1 MSHRKFEAPRH
12 GSLGF
17 RPRKRT
23 HHPRGK
29 IHAFPKD
36 DATKPCHL
44 TAFMGYKAGMTHIV
58 RDVDRP
64 LSKLLHKKEILEAVT
79 ILETPP
85 MIVVGVVGYK
95 ETPRGLHSVATVWA
109 QHLSNECKRR
119 FYKNWYNSKRK
130 AFTKYAKSKD
140 FEANMNANLEKIKK
154 NCSIIRVLAHTQVH
168 KVPLGQRKAHLMEIQ
183 VNGGK
188 DVAEKLDYAVKL
200 FEKPVSVDQVFGKD
214 EGIDVIGA
222 TKGKGYNGVVR
233 RFGVRKLPR
242 KTHRG
247 NRKVACIGAWHP
259 AHVQWTVARAGQ
271 MGYFHRTDLNKK
283 IYRVGVGE
291 NRNGSTEFDLTK
303 KGITPMGGFPNY
315 GVVRNDFLMLKGNCI
330 GPKKRVLTLRKP
342 IVPATDR
349 GALEKVQLKF
359 IDTASKMGHGRFQSH
374 AEKIKYYGITKAQAA
389 AAKKEKPVKKAKK
402 GKKAEKK
409 AETEVKKE

>member
-1 MSHRKFEAPRH
+1 
-12 GSLGF
+12 
-17 RPRKRT
+17 
-23 HHPRGK
+23 
-29 IHAFPKD
+29 
-36 DATKPCHL
+36 
-44 TAFMGYKAGMTHIV
+44 MGYKAGMTHIV

-95 ETPRGLHSVATVWA
+95 ETPTGLHTVGTVWA
-109 QHLSNECKRR
+109 QHLSKECKRR
-119 FYKNWYNSKRK
+119 FYKNWYASKRK
-130 AFTKYAKSKD
+130 AFTKYAKNEK
-140 FEANMNANLEKIKK
+140 FEENMKANLQKLQEK
-154 NCSIIRVLAHTQVH
+154 CTIIRVLAHTQVH
-168 KVPLGQRKAHLMEIQ
+168 KVPLGQFKAHLMEIQ

-188 DVAEKLDYAVKL
+188 DVKEKIEFATSL
-200 FEKPVSVDQVFGKD
+200 FEKPVSVDQVFAKD

-222 TKGKGYNGVVR
+222 TKGKGYMGVVR

-271 MGYFHRTDLNKK
+271 QGFFHRTDMNKK

-291 NRNGSTEFDLTK
+291 ARNGSTEFDLTK

-315 GVVRNDFLMLKGNCI
+315 GVVNNDFLMLKGNCI
-330 GPKKRVLTLRKP
+330 GPKKRVLTLRKA
-342 IVPATDR
+342 IVPASDR

-374 AEKIKYYGITKAQAA
+374 AEKIKFYGITKAQAA
-389 AAKKEKPVKKAKK
+389 AQKD
-402 GKKAEKK
+402 KAEKEK
-409 AETEVKKE
+409 KEEKTEVKKE

>member
-23 HHPRGK
+23 HHHRGK

-36 DATKPCHL
+36 DASKPCHL
-44 TAFMGYKAGMTHIV
+44 TAFMGYKAGMTHVV

-95 ETPRGLHSVATVWA
+95 ETPLGLRSIATVWA
-109 QHLSNECKRR
+109 QHLSDECRRR

-130 AFTKYAKSKD
+130 AFTKYAKAKD
-140 FEANMNANLEKIKK
+140 FDANMAASLEKIKK
-154 NCSIIRVLAHTQVH
+154 ECTIIRVLAHTQVH

-188 DVAEKLDYAVKL
+188 DVAEKVDYAVKL
-200 FEKPVSVDQVFGKD
+200 FEKPVSVDQVFSKD

-330 GPKKRVLTLRKP
+330 GPKKRVLTLRKA
-342 IVPATDR
+342 IVPASDR

-389 AAKKEKPVKKAKK
+389 APKKEKVEKKSKKA
-402 GKKAEKK
+402 KKAEKK
-409 AETEVKKE
+409 TEVKKE

>member
-29 IHAFPKD
+29 ISAFPKD
-36 DATKPCHL
+36 DASKPCHL

-64 LSKLLHKKEILEAVT
+64 LCKLLHKKEVLEAVT

-95 ETPRGLHSVATVWA
+95 ETPNGLRSIATVWA

-119 FYKNWYNSKRK
+119 FYKNWYNCKRK

-154 NCSIIRVLAHTQVH
+154 ECTIIRVLAHTQVH

-188 DVAEKLDYAVKL
+188 DVAEKLDFAVKL
-200 FEKPVSVDQVFGKD
+200 FEKPVSVDQVFSKD

-271 MGYFHRTDLNKK
+271 MGYFHRTDMNKK
-283 IYRVGVGE
+283 IYRVGVGKD
-291 NRNGSTEFDLTK
+291 RNGSTEFDLTK

-389 AAKKEKPVKKAKK
+389 AEKKEKSVKKAKK

-409 AETEVKKE
+409 VETEVKKE